1 MEYRIYNDLAKWWS
15 HISPRESYAAE
26 ADVHLRL
33 IDDAL
38 GKTATSILEL
48 GSGGGRLAALYGKDR
63 EVVLSDLSP
72 DMIEQSKQHNP
83 EREHVVGDMRS
94 LRLQRTFDAVVI
106 QDAIMYLTNPEDLA
120 ATFETA
126 AQHLEPGGVL
136 LVLPD
141 VVKETFQE
149 GSVSGGSIGRPA
161 AQLLEWHWDP
171 DPHDDTFQVD
181 MCLMLRH
188 DNGQMEVVH
197 EQHQMGLFDRTT
209 LCRLMREAGFQLV
222 EGTVWEAVDIA
233 EFFTAVKQ
241 HEGSDN
247 RT

>member
-1 MEYRIYNDLAKWWS
+1 M
-15 HISPRESYAAE
+15 
-26 ADVHLRL
+26 
-33 IDDAL
+33 
-38 GKTATSILEL
+38 
-48 GSGGGRLAALYGKDR
+48 AALYGEDR

-72 DMIEQSKQHNP
+72 EMIEQSKQHNP
-83 EREHVVGDMRS
+83 TREHVVGDMRT
-94 LRLQRTFDAVVI
+94 LRLNRTFDAVVI
-106 QDAIMYLTNPEDLA
+106 QDAIMYLTSSDDLA

-126 AQHLEPGGVL
+126 AQHLDPGGVL

-149 GSVSGGSIGRPA
+149 GSVSGGSFGHPA

-171 DPHDDTFQVD
+171 DAGDDTFQVD

-188 DNGQMEVVH
+188 EGGDMEVIH

-241 HEGSDN
+241 RAADES